1 MSSAESEKQGVG
13 LPPLLDPQSPGMIN
27 RAGDRHSGLGRQRL
41 RKLPGF
47 REASSL
53 LLPQTPLRWMWESS
67 CGVWSQ
73 EWGGCLG
80 KGEGKLASRSW
91 GDAGTLSLRC
101 FLNRS

>member
-27 RAGDRHSGLGRQRL
+27 RAGDRHSGLGRRRL

-53 LLPQTPLRWMWESS
+53 CLPQTPLRWTWESS
-67 CGVWSQ
+67 RGVWNR
-73 EWGGCLG
+73 EWGGG
-80 KGEGKLASRSW
+80 AWEREKTNWPPGPG
-91 GDAGTLSLRC
+91 GTRGPSH
-101 FLNRS
+101 

>member
-73 EWGGCLG
+73 EWGGAWEREKANWPPG
-80 KGEGKLASRSW
+80 PGGMQGPSH
-91 GDAGTLSLRC
+91 
-101 FLNRS
+101 

>member
-27 RAGDRHSGLGRQRL
+27 QAGDRHSGLGRQRL

-53 LLPQTPLRWMWESS
+53 RLPQTPLHWTWESS
-67 CGVWSQ
+67 RGVWSQ
-73 EWGGCLG
+73 EWGGG
-80 KGEGKLASRSW
+80 AWEREKANWPPGPG
-91 GDAGTLSLRC
+91 GTRGPSH
-101 FLNRS
+101 